1 MMLQRQKSLRSLPPV
16 KNAGYPARDI
26 LYFQTIAQ
34 PLLKHR
40 KPAAKLPFSLPN
52 FSDATR
58 IRPSHTFRMTPSRFA
73 PVLSVLAMLSA
84 SLGAQEPVPSAKASD
99 PAYAQLEL
107 LTRAMETIR
116 QNYVDEKKVSYEQL
130 IEGALEGMLNKLDPH
145 CEYMGRSLFEE
156 MQREQRDTSEGVG
169 ITIALREG
177 TLTVITVEENGPAAK
192 AGVQPNDQII
202 RIGEVLTD
210 SMSTMEAVQHL
221 KGKAGEA
228 IRITVRRPGTKQ
240 FLDFNL
246 VRQALQE
253 SSVRDGM
260 LLHEKVAAPWKIGYA
275 RITEFTQNT
284 PRDLSNELDK
294 LEKQG
299 MQAFVLDL
307 RNNPGGLIDS
317 AVGVCGEFLPG
328 NTVVVTTEG
337 RVASQNPPPYRTP
350 SRPGKALRKYPVTV
364 LINQGSASGSELV
377 AGALQDLKRAI
388 VVGTTS
394 FGKGSVQTILPMKNG
409 AAMRLTTAKYY
420 TPAHRTIHENGVEPN
435 IVSALT
441 SDEESRVMQWRAGSA
456 IGEARALDLAKLGD
470 RQLERATDVLKGL
483 LIYEQFNKPA
493 ATPPTPPQA
502 APATPAPVTGAPS
515 APGTTA
521 PGAPAPRKPVAA
533 PAPAPPAST
542 IPNITPRPPD
552 RIRDLGTPTP
562 APEKKP

>member
-1 MMLQRQKSLRSLPPV
+1 MFPLRFAFCLAFGSLPLV
-16 KNAGYPARDI
+16 V
-26 LYFQTIAQ
+26 T
-34 PLLKHR
+34 
-40 KPAAKLPFSLPN
+40 
-52 FSDATR
+52 
-58 IRPSHTFRMTPSRFA
+58 
-73 PVLSVLAMLSA
+73 
-84 SLGAQEPVPSAKASD
+84 AQEPSPAPAAANDD

-107 LTRAMETIR
+107 LTRAMEIIR
-116 QNYVDEKKVSYEQL
+116 QNYVDEKKVTYDQL
-130 IEGALEGMLNKLDPH
+130 IEGALEGMLRKLDPH

-156 MQREQRDTSEGVG
+156 MQQEQRDTSEGVG
-169 ITIALREG
+169 ITIALRSG
-177 TLTVITVEENGPAAK
+177 SLTIITVEEDGPAAK
-192 AGVQPNDQII
+192 AGVQPNDEII

-228 IRITVRRPGTKQ
+228 VRITVRRPGTKQ

-253 SSVRDGM
+253 SSVRDAM
-260 LLHEKVAAPWKIGYA
+260 LLHERLGAPWKIGYA

-284 PRDLSNELDK
+284 ARDLGTELDK
-294 LEKQG
+294 LEKAG
-299 MQAFVLDL
+299 MQAFILDL

-317 AVGVCGEFLPG
+317 AVGVCGEFLPPH
-328 NTVVVTTEG
+328 TVVVTTEG

-350 SRPGKALRKYPVTV
+350 PRPGKGPRKYPMTV

-388 VVGTTS
+388 IVGTTS

-441 SDEESRVMQWRAGSA
+441 SAEEVQIMQWRADNA
-456 IGEARALDLAKLGD
+456 QGEARALDLAKLGD

-483 LIYEQFNKPA
+483 LIYHEFNKPA
-493 ATPPTPPQA
+493 AA
-502 APATPAPVTGAPS
+502 ATGPAG
-515 APGTTA
+515 
-521 PGAPAPRKPVAA
+521 AA
-533 PAPAPPAST
+533 PAPAASPAPAKKPAAVKPEPAPAPKPAPAPTRTPPAAA
-542 IPNITPRPPD
+542 PTP
-552 RIRDLGTPTP
+552 TPTP
-562 APEKKP
+562 APGATPKS